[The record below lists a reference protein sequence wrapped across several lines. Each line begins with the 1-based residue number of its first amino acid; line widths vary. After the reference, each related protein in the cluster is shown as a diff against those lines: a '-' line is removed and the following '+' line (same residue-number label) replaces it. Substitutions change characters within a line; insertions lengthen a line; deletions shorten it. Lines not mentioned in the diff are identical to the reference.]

1 MEARRLLCMLLVVHI
16 FQAMFEL
23 LLVKKTKLSGLSF
36 NATSVDDSRMTS
48 LRRRYLSCERRSK
61 ATVRST
67 RTLTYFIGSKRALS
81 LIRYAMA
88 ALILQRAGDVAV
100 LLNPGPAYQVNDSIS
115 DSSGCEMYGELKEIF
130 NCSGMKFVHQNVRS
144 LLSKIDELRI
154 LIADLNN
161 NIHFLTLS
169 EIWRD
174 ILDSEINIDGY
185 RLFRKDCNRNGGG
198 VVIYVR
204 DDLNVVERLD
214 ITDSIETLWVHIS
227 LPHSRGFLLG
237 TFYRPP
243 NTSDYCD
250 MDYMHKMEAILD
262 TVVLE
267 GNEVLIM
274 ADFNCDFLRSRLNN
288 CETKQLKFLFKS
300 FGFSQMINQPTRV
313 TNEYSTC
320 LDLVAV
326 NCPKNISKSG
336 VYSSCLGDHNLVY
349 AIRKLNNKKVP
360 PVVKCVRNYSKY
372 NKDLF

>member
-1 MEARRLLCMLLVVHI
+1 
-16 FQAMFEL
+16 MFEL

-61 ATVRST
+61 ASVRST
-67 RTLTYFIGSKRALS
+67 RTTIGSKRALS

-144 LLSKIDELRI
+144 LLSKIDELRV

-227 LPHSRGFLLG
+227 LPHSCGFLLG

-250 MDYMHKMEAILD
+250 MDYIHKMEAILD

-274 ADFNCDFLRSRLNN
+274 ADFNCDFLRRRLNN

-336 VYSSCLGDHNLVY
+336 VYSFCLGDHNLVY